1 MRTFE
6 EIRTLCV
13 QLQNRR
19 TPLLQYMME
28 IKRHYEADWVV
39 PMPDVKGEPKAAQ
52 FTPSLITDTIDA
64 LGMRASS
71 TSPVTYCPAT
81 RQTATAQGR
90 ALQRRKIL
98 NGTYHDQKWKVK
110 ERRYYRHLCAYDT
123 SSIFV
128 EPDFKRKRIT
138 LNVRDPLFTYPEP
151 KSAETVTPPEYVA
164 YITRFSGEY
173 LRKLYPKIREE
184 NGGPIS
190 SEHGHEEWDI
200 LEWVDTEQFAY
211 GLLGPRSQEGKH
223 IASQWSLSTT
233 GDMSQGPWM
242 PLAAPVRN
250 LAGVCPAVT
259 PQEISLHSVG
269 TRLNALLGNV
279 EMQTQLMA
287 MEVMAQQ
294 RAVFPDMFVIGS
306 ENDVP
311 RIAGGEWAD
320 GRTGRMNMLS
330 GVQQVGQI
338 SQTPDQ
344 RTSQLIDRL
353 ERNTRVSAGLNPQM
367 GGESFGSL
375 RTGRALDSMMASSVD
390 PRIQELHEVTE
401 AWMPAVNTAIL
412 EQYKAYFPED
422 KIVFFSG
429 WRGDKGL
436 VEFVPK
442 DTIDNSENIVT
453 YSIPGADAIQLT
465 QVLGSLYGSGAI
477 SLETFRSLHPYIDDP
492 ESERAEMVQEDVFKA
507 MLAGAQ
513 EQIASGQMPIA
524 IVAKLYKAVREGKS
538 LEDAIVE
545 ADEEIKAAQ
554 AEAQQAAMEGAGNPA
569 DPMAQL
575 GLAAGPGAAAPGMA
589 PPGAGGP
596 PPLAPGGPTPDM
608 QAMLAGALGG
618 A

>member
-6 EIRTLCV
+6 EIRTIAI
-13 QLQNRR
+13 QLQQRR

-39 PMPDVKGEPKAAQ
+39 PLPDVKGEPKAAQ
-52 FTPSLITDTIDA
+52 YTPSLITDTIDG

-71 TSPVTYCPAT
+71 TSPVTYCPAL
-81 RQTATAQGR
+81 RMTAPSQNR
-90 ALQRRKIL
+90 ARKRRKIL

-123 SSIFV
+123 SSLFV
-128 EPDFKRKRIT
+128 EPDFRRKRIS

-151 KSAETVTPPEYVA
+151 KSADTVTPPEYVA
-164 YITRFSGEY
+164 YIQRFSGEY
-173 LRKLYPKIREE
+173 LRKLYPAAREE

-190 SEHGHEEWDI
+190 SDHGHEEWDI
-200 LEWVDTEQFAY
+200 LEWVDTEQFAF

-223 IASQWSLSTT
+223 ISSQWQVS

-242 PLAAPVRN
+242 QLATPVRN

-259 PQEISLHSVG
+259 PQEVSLHSVG

-279 EMQTQLMA
+279 EMQTMLMA
-287 MEVMAQQ
+287 MEVQAQQ

-311 RIAGGEWAD
+311 RIANGEWAD

-338 SQTPDQ
+338 SQTPDV

-353 ERNTRVSAGLNPQM
+353 ERNTKISAGLSPQM
-367 GGESFGSL
+367 GGESYGSL
-375 RTGRALDSMMASSVD
+375 RTGRALDSMLSSSVD

-412 EQYKAYFPED
+412 EQYKAYFPDE
-422 KIVFFSG
+422 KITFFSG
-429 WRGDKGL
+429 WRGDKGV
-436 VEFVPK
+436 VEFVPS
-442 DTIDNSENIVT
+442 DDIDSSENVVT
-453 YSIPGADAIQLT
+453 YSIPGADAVQLT

-492 ESERAEMVQEDVFKA
+492 ESERQETVQEDVFKA

-524 IVAKLYKAVREGKS
+524 IVAKLYKAVAEGKS

-545 ADEEIKAAQ
+545 ADEEIKQAQ
-554 AEAQQAAMEGAGNPA
+554 AEAQEAAMQGAAPP
-569 DPMAQL
+569 DPMAAQL

-596 PPLAPGGPTPDM
+596 PPLAPGGPAVDM
-608 QAMLAGALGG
+608 QQMLAGALGG